1 MYERIFKGNE
11 VVRQLRIRQA
21 KRNNDERRDLLDE
34 IESMIPYQ
42 PHLIE
47 FKYEIAVRTEH
58 EREIFRAKY
67 LRRSTTFPYIV
78 PELVND
84 KGEYLLITWLTFGS
98 LLRLHTEVLL
108 GEDIKNFDFFMS

>member
-11 VVRQLRIRQA
+11 AVRQLRSRQG
-21 KRNNDERRDLLDE
+21 KRNEYERRGLCDA
-34 IESMIPYQ
+34 IESTIPYQ
-42 PHLIE
+42 PHLIA
-47 FKYEIAVRTEH
+47 FPNEITVRTDDG
-58 EREIFRAKY
+58 EIFRAQY